1 MLFNPG
7 NPNPGIRQG
16 RNWDPDKFPRSRLNS
31 IRAENF
37 ENRLNLPEAG
47 NFHELLSTKTSNN
60 HHSSLIMP
68 KQCFDRKNFKFKKS
82 DKRFFDLQSRL
93 SKIFPKT
100 LMNYYSPPCPR
111 FEKFFSLKYTQQ
123 PPCVDISPNLW
134 PSEIATQATSTK
146 GSFLS
151 KSLFIP
157 KSWFSINQSAQYNNI
172 KV

>member
-1 MLFNPG
+1 MHMTESVVFLTRDPIMIFNSG
-7 NPNPGIRQG
+7 NQNPGIRQG

-47 NFHELLSTKTSNN
+47 DFHELLSTKTSNN

-68 KQCFDRKNFKFKKS
+68 KQCFDRKNFNFKKS

-111 FEKFFSLKYTQQ
+111 FEKFFSLKSVKNTPNSLMCWHISQF
-123 PPCVDISPNLW
+123 VDNFW

-146 GSFLS
+146 V
-151 KSLFIP
+151 
-157 KSWFSINQSAQYNNI
+157 NYYY
-172 KV
+172 